1 MKTKNILKNIPKDLA
16 EEVFE
21 TIFLKDGLK
30 IERII
35 SKGHSTP
42 KEQWY
47 DQDSNEWVI
56 LLEGE
61 AILSF
66 EDSEDV
72 KLSTG
77 DYINI
82 PAHKKHRVSWTTPNK
97 ETIWLAIHY
106 N

>member
-35 SKGHSTP
+35 SKGHTTP
-42 KEQWY
+42 TEQWY

-106 N
+106 D